1 MKTFAFVFIMLF
13 GSGIYSIAETKADL
27 KDVRSAMQNK
37 QFSEAV
43 KLLDSMLPTIKS
55 DRDYLLYLK
64 ALSLYY
70 DKNYTDSIKSCD
82 EIITE
87 FDKSPWYR
95 KAIFLKADCF
105 IQSKNFTEAEK
116 IYNQEVQRLLSS
128 ARKEEIAGVYFRFA
142 EALSYVPTKTEL
154 NVPPPNYAKAYEM
167 YHKVLDLEIG
177 DSMKDET
184 MFRLGRMMQLSQ
196 NYAQAVN
203 DYHAYLD
210 TFDPDWMGP
219 VDAPQRNKD
228 QAKSKAIQGK
238 HRFEARYYLSESQLA
253 MDQSLWARINLE
265 NLLNLIP
272 KTDPANDKLIRDS
285 RFLLVRT
292 YHMPQPRDSQ
302 ELEIGVKTA
311 RTFITD
317 FPMDARSI
325 TLAYDIAQTYEISS
339 RTDDAINSYKD
350 FINLKY
356 DPTMKETEQITAEN
370 FEQLRMSATYKIGE
384 MLLGR
389 KDYTGAIDTWNQ
401 YVAQFPNGPQWT
413 DAQRGI
419 VNAEYQIGVDLIA
432 QEKYDDAVI
441 AWNKFL
447 EKHPL
452 DDRSRQIMF
461 AFGQLHY
468 HSAEQA
474 EEKKTD
480 AEPEYR
486 KAIAEWE
493 KLVSKYPNTEESSLA
508 LFRIGQIYEEKL
520 FDFEKALESYRKLTW
535 GSWYGEAQN
544 HIKAMTEKKLQLVT
558 ERIFRTDEPAKVKLT
573 LRNIEKLTV
582 DIYKLD
588 LEAYWR
594 KTHGIIGVENLDIAL
609 ISPDKTQEYPIPEYK
624 KYKLFEQ
631 YIEVPMDG
639 PGVYAVHV
647 SEDDLEA
654 TTLIIRSDV
663 DAIVKTSR
671 QEVLVFVED
680 MIKLEPVSK
689 AKVLITD
696 GTKVIGEGETGEDGV
711 FQKKIDELKSTNG
724 VSAFVIKNGNVA
736 SNSLD
741 ISSLSLSTGLT
752 PRGYIYTDRPAYR
765 PGQTVSIRA
774 IIRDV
779 NEGVYKITPDSIY
792 ELSITDSQGRLLHSE
807 DLKLSKFG
815 TFDTEFPLDPN
826 APLGDY
832 QIIAKS
838 KDDDTKI
845 YTGTFQ
851 VQRYQLEKMKLTIE
865 FPQKVYFRGEKVDVT
880 FSAKYYYGQPVTN
893 RMIRYTLPDGRSY
906 TEPVDAEGKL
916 KVTFDT
922 TPMQPDTVLVFSGT
936 VEGENIPWISD
947 NIYLARLEFS
957 ITVKSSTDVA
967 ISGEPFDVSV
977 ETKGADSKPI
987 GKELTLTVYRLVE
1000 KPSHPILSQMPWM
1013 SGDFMVQRASEVRV
1027 DEYKVIT
1034 DGKTGKGTVS
1044 LKLDQGGTYVLRAS
1058 GTDRFNQPVSG
1069 ESRVSISDD
1078 KDAVKLRIVADKSEL
1093 KVGENVQIKIHSR
1106 LDNSAIA
1113 LLTFEGE
1120 GIISHK
1126 IQKLDKGWN
1135 EVSFTVGNEHF
1146 PNFRIA
1152 VSAMST
1158 EGKNVAPKLVTAEK
1172 DFSVERQ
1179 LAISFKLKEFYAPG
1193 EEGEIEVTAT
1203 DQLGKPVEAELSL
1216 ALVEE
1221 ALYALYPDVVMP
1233 ITDFFKEGA
1242 HRYAGMTTVSSCAF
1256 RYEPPTRQV
1265 IKEMLEE
1272 VDRLKREAE
1281 EAKKVGEVLGQVQE
1295 EVSAVATNGV
1305 SAKLALAAPAPA
1317 TMGRQMGARKASE
1330 RMRIDEKDKNLGD
1343 AAERYYYAESE
1354 ARAGVEGGK
1363 AGYGGQGIAEL
1374 SVRQEIPEAGYW
1386 LPVIVTDAT
1395 GKAMVKIPMP
1405 EKTTQWRITSRGCT
1419 VETIVGQATT
1429 NTITRKDFFLDIK
1442 LPPIVTEGDT
1452 VRTLVR
1458 VHNLTSFEGNVSLNL
1473 KLTID
1478 GKDTTDQKQVTITKN
1493 GTTELVFKGM
1503 LISAGRDAR
1512 FEVTAKAGDMT
1523 DGVVRTLPIRPW
1535 GVEYSDNKGGV
1546 SSGNETIFL
1555 QLPDQVFTSKILNI
1569 SIGPSV
1575 NRLIF
1580 DLAMG
1585 GIIREVNFA
1594 SSIIPVP
1601 GDSGSDLIAV
1611 AYALDYLKKIGGN
1624 ATDSKQLS
1632 ERARSL
1638 VSSIIISQRDDGGW
1652 SWCGVGPAVESDIY
1666 VSSRMLWA
1674 LAEAKKQGITI
1685 NPQTM
1690 EKAIAYLKAVFARV
1704 EQNNDDVKSVILH
1717 SLSTVGE
1724 ADFAYANRLYRNRN
1738 EMNPSTLAYTA
1749 LTFVNLSRNEIGGE
1763 VLDVFLTKKLELL
1776 DVEIVS
1782 LGLLAMESIRPDSP
1796 SVKQYVDYLLSKRY
1810 YQGFSP
1816 YKAKGPAVA
1825 ALATY
1830 YGKTQFTKSDY
1841 RLTVIANG
1849 EKVKEMEVRS
1859 EQPSILIPVPT
1870 KLIQDKNKIEFRMEG
1885 RGNYAY
1891 TVNLSGFSP
1900 DIKDP
1905 KSWDKPYVVS
1915 RRYYHTPLE
1924 YKGKPIAYSSTE
1936 ITQLPDG
1943 ERTNVSV
1950 GIKDSYSNRYLVVS
1964 EYIPAGTMLVNN
1976 SVSGNYQYYETGD
1989 GMITFYYLP
1998 NRNINDYNYQL
2009 VSYAP
2014 GTYRV
2019 LPTII
2024 RDAMKP
2030 GQMRIGVINTLEV
2043 LAPGEKSKDEYKM
2056 NDAELY
2062 EFGRVYFEEGNYTDS
2077 LKMLSTLYERNREY
2091 NQRDVARM
2099 LLWIHTEDKYYIAK
2113 KVIEYFEILRERFP
2127 ELYIPFDKILIVGK
2141 AYREIGEFERA
2152 YLVYK
2157 ATIDASFINDS
2168 NVSAVLQDEGQF
2180 FNSLDF
2186 QENLWREY
2194 PDMPQV
2200 TSSYF
2205 ALSQALYS
2213 KAPLADQLAKTE
2225 RPMKLFKDS
2234 SSYTGKERKITR
2246 LDLLK
2251 ETVLMLSQFL
2261 TLYPND
2267 PLADDAIFSM
2277 ANALL
2282 DMEDYPMV
2290 VAICRSAQKRYPDS
2304 DFMPSFQ
2311 YVEALG
2317 LFWQRKYDEAIN
2329 AAKLVAEG
2337 KSDDKNLAQYIV
2349 GQIFHAQGKP
2359 DMAMEWYKKVED
2371 TYPDAKES
2379 ISYFQEKRISMD
2391 EVKVLRPKDNVKIT
2405 IKYRNIKDVSFQVY
2419 SVDLMKLYLR
2429 EKDLNKISQ
2438 VHLAGIAPEQSGT
2451 ITLGDGKDYV
2461 DKEREIDLSSLKD
2474 DKTYKDGAYLVICRG
2489 DDLFTSGLVL
2499 VTPLDI
2505 EIQEEADSGRVR
2517 VNVRDV
2523 AKNEYKEGVHVKAI
2537 GSAQKEFKSGKT
2549 DLRGLFIADDINGI
2563 ATVIARENKDTYA
2576 FYRGKQWLGAPAGAG
2591 GGQQQLKYP
2600 VEPQQQADYRANIQ
2614 LQNQAVQSNNFKE
2627 FDQMRR
2633 GVQKGVQ
2640 VQKAY

>member
-1 MKTFAFVFIMLF
+1 M
-13 GSGIYSIAETKADL
+13 AETKTEPTE
-27 KDVRSAMQNK
+27 KDARAAIQNK

-43 KLLDSMLPTIKS
+43 KLLDSLLPRAK
-55 DRDYLLYLK
+55 DNRDYLLYLK

-70 DKNYTDSIKSCD
+70 DKKYTDSSKSCD

-95 KAIFLKADCF
+95 KAIFLKAECF

-142 EALSYVPTKTEL
+142 ETLSYVPTKTEL
-154 NVPPPNYAKAYEM
+154 NVPPPNYAKAYEI
-167 YHKVLDLEIG
+167 YKKVLELEIG

-184 MFRLGRMMQLSQ
+184 MFRLGRMMQLSG
-196 NYAQAVN
+196 NYQQAVN

-210 TFDPDWMGP
+210 AFDPDWMGP
-219 VDAPQRNKD
+219 VDAPQKNKD
-228 QAKSKAIQGK
+228 QGKSKAIQGK

-253 MDQSLWARINLE
+253 MDQALWARINLE

-272 KTDPANDKLIRDS
+272 KSDENDKLIRDS
-285 RFLLVRT
+285 RFLIVRT
-292 YHMPQPRDSQ
+292 YHIPQPSLPQ
-302 ELEIGVKTA
+302 ELEIGIKTA
-311 RTFITD
+311 RTFISD
-317 FPMDARSI
+317 YHNDARYI
-325 TLAYDIAQTYEISS
+325 ILTYDIAQTYEISG
-339 RTDDAINSYKD
+339 RTEDAINSYKE

-356 DPTMKETEQITAEN
+356 DPSMKESDKITVES

-384 MLLGR
+384 ILLGK

-419 VNAEYQIGVDLIA
+419 VNAEYQIGVDLLA
-432 QEKYDDAVI
+432 QEKYDEAVI
-441 AWNKFL
+441 AWGKFL

-493 KLVSKYPNTEESSLA
+493 KLVSKYPNMEESSLA

-544 HIKAMTEKKLQLVT
+544 HIRSMTEKKLQLVT
-558 ERIFRTDEPAKVKLT
+558 ERIFRTNEPAKVKLT

-582 DIYKLD
+582 DMYKLD

-594 KTHGIIGVENLDIAL
+594 KTHGIIGIENLDIAL

-639 PGVYAVHV
+639 PGVYAIHV

-663 DAIVKTSR
+663 DVIVKTSR
-671 QEVLVFVED
+671 QEVLVFAEN
-680 MIKLEPVSK
+680 MLKLEPVSK

-711 FQKKIDELKSTNG
+711 FQKKIDDLKNTNG
-724 VSAFVIKNGNVA
+724 VSAFIIKDGNIA

-741 ISSLSLSTGLT
+741 ISAFGLSTGLT
-752 PRGYIYTDRPAYR
+752 SRGYIYTDRPAYR
-765 PGQTVSIRA
+765 PEQKVSISA

-779 NEGVYKITPDSIY
+779 NEGIYKVTPDSVY

-815 TFDTEFPLDPN
+815 TFNTEFLLDPN
-826 APLGDY
+826 APLGEY

-851 VQRYQLEKMKLTIE
+851 VQRYQLEKMKLAIE
-865 FPQKVYFRGEKVDVT
+865 FPRKVYFRGEKIEAT
-880 FSAKYYYGQPVTN
+880 FKAIYYYGQPVTN

-906 TEPVDAEGKL
+906 TEQVDAEGSI

-922 TPMQPDTVLVFSGT
+922 TSMQPDTVLTFSGT
-936 VEGENIPWISD
+936 VEGENIPWTSD
-947 NIYLARLEFS
+947 NIFLASLEFS
-957 ITVKSSTDVA
+957 ITVKPSTEVA

-977 ETKGADSKPI
+977 ETKGADGKPI

-1000 KPSHPILSQMPWM
+1000 KPSHPILSQMPWLA
-1013 SGDFMVQRASEVRV
+1013 GDFMVQRASEIKI
-1027 DEYKVIT
+1027 EEHKVIT
-1034 DGKTGKGTVS
+1034 DGKTGKGIVS
-1044 LKLDQGGTYVLRAS
+1044 LKIDQGSTYAYVLRAS

-1069 ESRVSISDD
+1069 ESHVSVSDD
-1078 KDAVKLRIVADKSEL
+1078 KDSVKLRIMAEQSGL
-1093 KVGENVQIKIHSR
+1093 KVGENAKIKIHSR
-1106 LDNSAIA
+1106 LENTALA

-1126 IQKLDKGWN
+1126 IQKLNKGWN
-1135 EVSFTVGNEHF
+1135 DVDFTVGNEHF

-1152 VSAMST
+1152 ISAMSV

-1172 DFSVERQ
+1172 DFTVERQ

-1203 DQLGKPVEAELSL
+1203 DQLGKPVEATLSL

-1221 ALYALYPDVVMP
+1221 ALYALYPDVLIP

-1242 HRYAGMTTVSSCAF
+1242 QRYAGMATVSSCTF

-1272 VDRLKREAE
+1272 ADRLKRESE
-1281 EAKKVGEVLGQVQE
+1281 NEAKKMEVLGQVQE
-1295 EVSAVATNGV
+1295 DVSAVAYAG
-1305 SAKLALAAPAPA
+1305 LAVNAPAS
-1317 TMGRQMGARKASE
+1317 MGRQMGARKASAK
-1330 RMRIDEKDKNLGD
+1330 MRIDEKDKSMGD
-1343 AAERYYYAESE
+1343 ATAERYLYAVSKEM
-1354 ARAGVEGGK
+1354 EGGK
-1363 AGYGGQGIAEL
+1363 GGAAGFNMAEP
-1374 SVRQEIPEAGYW
+1374 SVRQELPEAGYW
-1386 LPVIVTDAT
+1386 LPVIVTDAN
-1395 GKAMVKIPMP
+1395 GKANIKVPMP

-1419 VETIVGQATT
+1419 VETIVGQTTT

-1442 LPPIVTEGDT
+1442 LPSIVTEGDT

-1458 VHNLTSFEGNVSLNL
+1458 IHNLTSFEGNVDLNL

-1478 GKDTTDQKQVTITKN
+1478 EKDTTDQKQVTISKN
-1493 GTTELVFKGM
+1493 GTTEVVFKGM

-1512 FEVTAKAGDMT
+1512 FEVTAKAGDRTKSGLLMT
-1523 DGVVRTLPIRPW
+1523 DGVLRTLPIRPW
-1535 GVEYSDNKGGV
+1535 GVEYADNKGGV

-1555 QLPDQVFTSKILNI
+1555 QLPDQVFTSKMLNI

-1580 DLAMG
+1580 DIAMG
-1585 GIIREVNFA
+1585 FGMTREINFA
-1594 SSIIPVP
+1594 SKIIPMP

-1624 ATDSKQLS
+1624 PTDSKQLS
-1632 ERARSL
+1632 ERVRSL
-1638 VSSIIISQRDDGGW
+1638 VSSIILSQRDDGGW
-1652 SWCGVGPAVESDIY
+1652 SWCGIGPAVESDIY

-1690 EKAIAYLKAVFARV
+1690 EKAIAYLKAVFTRV
-1704 EQNNDDVKSVILH
+1704 EQNNDDAKSVILH

-1738 EMNPSTLAYTA
+1738 EMNPTTLAYTA

-1763 VLDVFLTKKLELL
+1763 VLDVFMTKKLESL
-1776 DVEIVS
+1776 DVEIAS

-1796 SVKQYVDYLLSKRY
+1796 SVKQFVDYLLSKRY

-1841 RLTVIANG
+1841 RLTVLANG

-1859 EQPSILIPVPT
+1859 EQPSLIIPVPT

-1885 RGNYAY
+1885 RGSYAY
-1891 TVNLSGFSP
+1891 TTSLSGFSP

-1905 KSWDKPYVVS
+1905 KSWDKPYVES
-1915 RRYYHTPLE
+1915 RKYYHTPLE
-1924 YKGKPIAYSSTE
+1924 YRGKPIAYSSTE
-1936 ITQLPDG
+1936 ITQLADG
-1943 ERTNVSV
+1943 QRTNVSV
-1950 GIKDSYSNRYLVVS
+1950 NIIEAYTNRYLVIS
-1964 EYIPAGTMLVNN
+1964 EYIPAGTMLVSK
-1976 SVSGNYQYYETGD
+1976 SVTGNYQYYETGD
-1989 GMITFYYLP
+1989 GIITFYYLP
-1998 NRNINDYNYQL
+1998 GRDVKDFKYQL

-2014 GTYRV
+2014 GMYKV

-2024 RDAMKP
+2024 RDAMNP
-2030 GQMRIGVINTLEV
+2030 DQMRIGEIDTLEV

-2056 NDAELY
+2056 NDSELY
-2062 EFGRVYFEEGNYTDS
+2062 EFGRVYFEEGNYADS
-2077 LKMLSTLYERNREY
+2077 LSMLSKLYESNREY
-2091 NQRDVARM
+2091 NQREVARM

-2127 ELYIPFDKILIVGK
+2127 ELYIPFEKILIVGK
-2141 AYREIGEFERA
+2141 AYREISEFERA

-2157 ATIDASFINDS
+2157 ATMDASFINDS

-2180 FNSLDF
+2180 FNSIDF
-2186 QENLWREY
+2186 QESLWREY

-2200 TSSYF
+2200 VSSYF
-2205 ALSQALYS
+2205 ALSQSLYS
-2213 KAPLADQLAKTE
+2213 KVPLVDQLAKTE

-2251 ETVLMLSQFL
+2251 ETILMLSQFL
-2261 TLYPND
+2261 TLYPDD

-2282 DMEDYPMV
+2282 DLEDYPMV
-2290 VAICRSAQKRYPDS
+2290 VAVSRSAQKRYPES
-2304 DFMPSFQ
+2304 NFMTSFQ

-2317 LFWQRKYDEAIN
+2317 LFWQRKYDEAIS

-2337 KSDDKNLAQYIV
+2337 KSDDRNLSQYII
-2349 GQIFHAQGKP
+2349 GQIYHAQGKP
-2359 DMAMEWYKKVED
+2359 DMAMEWYKKIED
-2371 TYPDAKES
+2371 VYPDAKES
-2379 ISYFQEKRISMD
+2379 IAYFQEKRISMD

-2405 IKYRNIKDVSFQVY
+2405 IKYRNIKEAFFQVY
-2419 SVDLMKLYLR
+2419 RVDLMKLYLR

-2451 ITLGDGKDYV
+2451 ITIGDGKDYV
-2461 DKEREIDLSSLKD
+2461 DKEREIDLTLLKK

-2505 EIQEEADSGRVR
+2505 EIQEDSGSGRVR

-2576 FYRGKQWLGAPAGAG
+2576 FYRGKQWLGMPEGAKPAELQ
-2591 GGQQQLKYP
+2591 QQQLAFP
-2600 VEPQQQADYRANIQ
+2600 VDRQQADYRANIQ
-2614 LQNQAVQSNNFKE
+2614 LQNQAVQSDNFKE